1 VSAADAEAT
10 PTTGQEP
17 KTSPAP
23 LAWIDMEM
31 SGLDPATCHIL
42 EIAVLLTDA
51 DLQPVGEALAI
62 VVHQPEPVL
71 AAMDAWNTAHH
82 GKSGLTAAVRAST
95 VSVADAQEAI
105 LALLRA
111 HTQAGA
117 SPLAGNSA
125 YVDRMFL
132 RAHMPLV
139 DQYLHYRIVD
149 VSAVKEL
156 AARWY
161 PDLRRFQKREQ
172 HRALDDIQESIAELR
187 YYRER
192 LFRPALAE

>member
-1 VSAADAEAT
+1 MSTAEAEGAS
-10 PTTGQEP
+10 PAGVEA
-17 KTSPAP
+17 KAVPAP
-23 LAWIDMEM
+23 LAWVDMEM
-31 SGLDPATCHIL
+31 SGLDPATCQIL
-42 EIAVLLTDA
+42 EIAVQMTDA
-51 DLQPVGEALAI
+51 ELEPVGEPLAI

-71 AAMDAWNTAHH
+71 AAMDAWNTEHH
-82 GKSGLTAAVRAST
+82 GKSGLTAAVRASR
-95 VSVADAQEAI
+95 VSLEDAQEAV
-105 LALLRA
+105 LALLREHA
-111 HTQAGA
+111 QDGA

-139 DQYLHYRIVD
+139 DKYLHYRIVD

-161 PDLRRFQKREQ
+161 PALPRFDKQGQ

-192 LFRPALAE
+192 VFRPVLPE